1 MMQIVWDFD
10 LYQDFG
16 GCVFLLALT
25 PDSQTVTLKQ
35 RVPIFDEVDVKY
47 KTLTR
52 LLLLTSA
59 LTLGGLGW
67 SQRGAV
73 QAVLAQNQV
82 SQAVY
87 AQIQTHTQ
95 RLQDSPQDAALWYNR
110 GVLRAQAGDDKAAA
124 ADLKRALELEPN
136 DPDGLYNLAWVEL
149 RQGQNKGAL
158 KHLTQLLQIDP
169 HHLDARWNRAWLQ
182 QRLKNPAAAAHDY
195 RFIEKH
201 LQKQLKPL
209 EKAELAAL
217 LQKPAVAAAAYALAL
232 KKDPGQPDAL
242 LGRARSLLAL
252 KQAQAAEPVLAEAF
266 QQRLNPTQ
274 KAELLKL
281 RAEMALLQKKPQ
293 MALAD
298 YLSLRQYEPQ
308 NARLQL
314 QIASLMAQLG
324 QESQALDHL
333 IRALKQA
340 PDLQKDP
347 LFQGREFFRLRRL
360 PELQA
365 LLGGGK
371 TSPRQKPSL

>member
-1 MMQIVWDFD
+1 VR
-10 LYQDFG
+10 YQ
-16 GCVFLLALT
+16 
-25 PDSQTVTLKQ
+25 
-35 RVPIFDEVDVKY
+35 
-47 KTLTR
+47 TLTR
-52 LLLLTSA
+52 LLLLGSA
-59 LTLGGLGW
+59 LTLGALAW
-67 SQRGAV
+67 AQRGAV
-73 QAVLAQNQV
+73 QAVLAHSQA

-87 AQIQTHTQ
+87 AQIQTHT
-95 RLQDSPQDAALWYNR
+95 RHLQDSPQDASLWYNR
-110 GVLRAQAGDDKAAA
+110 GVLRAQIGEDNAAA
-124 ADLKRALELEPN
+124 ADLSRALALS
-136 DPDGLYNLAWVEL
+136 PDDRDSLYNLAWVEL
-149 RQGQNKGAL
+149 RQGHNKAAL
-158 KHLTQLLQIDP
+158 KHLNRLLQMDP

-182 QRLKNPAAAAHDY
+182 QQLKNPAAAAHDY

-232 KKDPGQPDAL
+232 KTEPGQPAAL

-293 MALAD
+293 LALAD

-324 QESQALDHL
+324 QETQAQEYL
-333 IRALKQA
+333 IQALKQA
-340 PDLQKDP
+340 PDLQKDL
-347 LFQGREFFRLRRL
+347 LFQERAFFRLRRL
-360 PELQA
+360 PEVQA
-365 LLGGGK
+365 LLAGK
-371 TSPRQKPSL
+371 KASPTPKH